1 MSLILTR
8 AMTRRHMI
16 AAVLGGLAVA
26 GLAACGDS
34 SAEPVDSSD
43 QARQPPTN
51 EAPLDNLAKD
61 LPALSELRNGRSETF
76 QKYTETGRLDRI
88 VFFADVPP
96 GHVLNYYLDELPAIG
111 WTEESRS
118 ELTERGGVLTYVKD
132 ELGQRLTVYV
142 STGRITVATSST
154 KLELETRQV
163 RRG

>member
-8 AMTRRHMI
+8 AMTRRHAIVAM
-16 AAVLGGLAVA
+16 LGGLAVA
-26 GLAACGDS
+26 GLVACGDS
-34 SAEPVDSSD
+34 GAAPVDSSQ
-43 QARQPPTN
+43 QAEQPTN
-51 EAPLDNLAKD
+51 SEAPLDNLAKD
-61 LPALSELRNGRSETF
+61 LPALPEMRSGRSETF

-118 ELTERGGVLTYVKD
+118 ELTERGGVLTYVKE
-132 ELGQRLTVYV
+132 ELGQQLTVEV
-142 STGRITVATSST
+142 TRVTATTSST
-154 KLELETRQV
+154 KLELETRQD

>member
-34 SAEPVDSSD
+34 GAEPVDSSD
-43 QARQPPTN
+43 QARQPTTS

-76 QKYTETGRLDRI
+76 QKYTDTGRLDRI

-118 ELTERGGVLTYVKD
+118 ELTERGGVLTYVKT
-132 ELGQRLTVYV
+132 ELGQRLTVDV
-142 STGRITVATSST
+142 SRVTGATSST
-154 KLELETRQV
+154 KLELETRQP
-163 RRG
+163 RRS